1 MACPSNPVKAVRS
14 HWFFESLAL
23 SNCFGILSP
32 ITSTYF
38 MPSNFALAEAA
49 AYIVCCVLVELG
61 YFIGLKKSILVPC
74 LIVPSLGFLSWD
86 FDVVSTKMLVA
97 PPFYP
102 KFIWTSVLLMP
113 DCSLCNQYRSKSLT
127 TKQVSYLHRELE
139 SFLASLSS
147 PKSLLLATPD
157 DLICFLIWR
166 D

>member
-1 MACPSNPVKAVRS
+1 MVIAKLI
-14 HWFFESLAL
+14 EKSLKHSSPAWPAPAL
-23 SNCFGILSP
+23 SNCFGILSA

-113 DCSLCNQYRSKSLT
+113 DCSLFTSLGH
-127 TKQVSYLHRELE
+127 SG
-139 SFLASLSS
+139 
-147 PKSLLLATPD
+147 
-157 DLICFLIWR
+157 
-166 D
+166 